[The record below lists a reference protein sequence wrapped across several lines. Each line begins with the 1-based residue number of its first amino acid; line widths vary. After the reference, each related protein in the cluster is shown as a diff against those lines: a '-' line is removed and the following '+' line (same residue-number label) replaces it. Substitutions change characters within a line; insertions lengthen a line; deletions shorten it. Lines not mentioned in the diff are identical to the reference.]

1 MDTAT
6 ETQWTHYSQK
16 GPLGTVDI
24 RRWNGSSFCFSVPRR
39 EQKNG
44 NCRQQCGFGLNCT
57 TFQASFTQHFA
68 VGMQGYLLGEYPE
81 RLLGE
86 SINRSI
92 PCKKKSISSMYRK
105 LSWYKWVT
113 ETQCRKS
120 LTVLIF
126 AKQPN
131 LA

>member
-24 RRWNGSSFCFSVPRR
+24 RRWNGSSFRFSVPRR

-68 VGMQGYLLGEYPE
+68 RACKGICWE
-81 RLLGE
+81 
-86 SINRSI
+86 NI
-92 PCKKKSISSMYRK
+92 PKDSLENPSTVVFHVKKNEKIK
-105 LSWYKWVT
+105 N
-113 ETQCRKS
+113 
-120 LTVLIF
+120 
-126 AKQPN
+126 KQLFLDASVWN
-131 LA
+131 SAVCMAILYSGK